1 MGELIQ
7 FPNCKPL
14 PPEARQRIPERTEEA
29 SYWVRRWSEI
39 EIHSSLCEAGPEE
52 AYAALL
58 EDASLYLDG
67 WLQDRNRAAIKA
79 RGF

>member
-7 FPNCKPL
+7 FPNCRPI
-14 PPEARQRIPERTEEA
+14 PPKAHQVISDRTEKA

-39 EIHSSLCEAGPEE
+39 HSSLCEADPKE
-52 AYAALL
+52 ADGSLL
-58 EDASLYLDG
+58 EDASFYLDG